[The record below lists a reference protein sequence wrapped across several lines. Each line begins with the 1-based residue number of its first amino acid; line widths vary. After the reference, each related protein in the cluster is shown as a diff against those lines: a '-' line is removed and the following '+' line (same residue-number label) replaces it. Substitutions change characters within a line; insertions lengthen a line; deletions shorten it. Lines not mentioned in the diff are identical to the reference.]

1 MMEIT
6 GGKYIF
12 IAYSLEMHHP
22 FCKRKQP
29 RVTAFNKAAENS
41 EGSLL
46 ILFCNSVALST
57 LHTSLSTLIHA
68 FQ

>member
-1 MMEIT
+1 MEIT

-12 IAYSLEMHHP
+12 IAYSLEMHP

-46 ILFCNSVALST
+46 ILFCIFVALNT